1 MRTPAGGLVEREM
14 QDGEFQR
21 RRGAR
26 VQMILAS
33 VVGLVGFGVGWM
45 VSFEQMGWRWGL
57 LLGWWPAA
65 VLGAGAAWVV
75 GVGVPELNGI
85 VARATMRHRTPP
97 GGL

>member
-1 MRTPAGGLVEREM
+1 M
-14 QDGEFQR
+14 QDGGFER

-26 VQMILAS
+26 AQMILAS
-33 VVGLVGFGVGWM
+33 FVGLAGFGVGWGL
-45 VSFEQMGWRWGL
+45 SFELMGWRWGL

-85 VARATMRHRTPP
+85 LARAAMRHRTPP
-97 GGL
+97 R